1 MRKDRTGGLGTYN
14 LVVGVVV
21 AVRWGLAEVDGLE
34 GGGTVAAVTLAV
46 GWLVVGGLRS
56 VGRLV
61 VSGLRPVLVGRLGP
75 VGGGGV
81 VWGWRP
87 VDGGSTA
94 VVVLGVQRHLVEGG
108 GPLVVRGLEEGSRS
122 GGHCHGEAKN
132 DLQETVRGYNE
143 FNQNIKYLNKKS
155 TRIKIEFSR
164 GSSDD
169 SRRMTRQYLDGLEG
183 SATFSARLDKLQTN
197 NNVHLWDC
205 WDKTIVGINSRI
217 LYILWIKHASCLIMF
232 LIRFEQFVK

>member
-1 MRKDRTGGLGTYN
+1 MRKGRTGGLGMYK
-14 LVVGVVV
+14 LVVGVV

-46 GWLVVGGLRS
+46 GRLVVGGLRS

-61 VSGLRPVLVGRLGP
+61 VSGLRPVLVGGLGP

-87 VDGGSTA
+87 VDGGRTA

-132 DLQETVRGYNE
+132 DLQETVNVVITSSIRTL
-143 FNQNIKYLNKKS
+143 NI
-155 TRIKIEFSR
+155 
-164 GSSDD
+164 
-169 SRRMTRQYLDGLEG
+169 
-183 SATFSARLDKLQTN
+183 
-197 NNVHLWDC
+197 
-205 WDKTIVGINSRI
+205 
-217 LYILWIKHASCLIMF
+217 
-232 LIRFEQFVK
+232 